1 MSLIIPIAVIL
12 AGSIM
17 LSVWFDKR
25 IEETFSA
32 YVMLIITVLYM
43 FYLFDALI
51 YGLYLIVGISICM
64 FGGAVVKFCLV
75 LKNERFELKQYLEK
89 IVTPSIIIIFLVLV
103 IGWLIVRNNIVML
116 SDPMRLWGAYPKAL
130 YYTDRLQIGENSL
143 IFSMEQSYIP
153 GMPLLVYFF
162 EKLGCRTFSEPVIY
176 FVYIFAVVICF
187 LPALSKLHWRDWG
200 RIPLYAIIIL
210 VLPLMI
216 YNSFE
221 YTFYFSL
228 FIDPIL
234 GVFMGYLLFLLTRP
248 VLDEWFSTIQFLLG
262 LSMCTLLKD
271 SAIAFTAIA
280 MVWVFIQYMKKKPE
294 HFWIKSVLIVIVP
307 ILEYCSW
314 QVAAI
319 SHGVL
324 RHSVPFSMQGL
335 LDIGFIKEFIINL
348 YTFPIFES
356 LFAFLPYMNTFAGVY
371 ILIFVISI
379 LIWRILLPE
388 KRRIYVG
395 GMVACILM
403 QAVYMGGYYVLCLN
417 GWGHRIACFG
427 RYMSAILLG
436 QVVFLSM
443 FLMWKGKEEKMF
455 GIMPEWV
462 KAGMALSVLDAV
474 LVMSFNTP
482 NGFRLY
488 EIYEDMDK
496 IAEDI
501 EKCLP
506 SEEEEPIKLFMVCD
520 GYDWS
525 WDVHQRVYIDLI
537 GSGIQVG
544 NYVTDCLLIGN
555 MTEDKFKEELLT
567 KKFDYVYLVKGN
579 EEFKQQFDSLF
590 YGDDMKEATLWSVD
604 IENERLDLV
613 QEFEQ
618 QLRW

>member
-1 MSLIIPIAVIL
+1 MYGIVGKRSIGKNYHRFRDEYHKRGGYMSLIIPIAVIL

-32 YVMLIITVLYM
+32 YVMLITTVLYM

-64 FGGAVVKFCLV
+64 FGGAVVKLCLV
-75 LKNERFELKQYLEK
+75 LKNEKFELKKYLEK
-89 IVTPSIIIIFLVLV
+89 IFTPSIIIIFLVLV

-200 RIPLYAIIIL
+200 KIPLYAIIIL

-248 VLDEWFSTIQFLLG
+248 VMDEWFSTIQFLLG

-280 MVWVFIQYMKKKPE
+280 MLWVFIQYMKKEPE
-294 HFWIKSVLIVIVP
+294 HFWIKSALVVIVP

-335 LDIGFIKEFIINL
+335 LDIEFIKEFIINL

-403 QAVYMGGYYVLCLN
+403 QAVYMGGVLC
-417 GWGHRIACFG
+417 I
-427 RYMSAILLG
+427 
-436 QVVFLSM
+436 VF
-443 FLMWKGKEEKMF
+443 
-455 GIMPEWV
+455 EWMG
-462 KAGMALSVLDAV
+462 A
-474 LVMSFNTP
+474 
-482 NGFRLY
+482 
-488 EIYEDMDK
+488 
-496 IAEDI
+496 
-501 EKCLP
+501 
-506 SEEEEPIKLFMVCD
+506 
-520 GYDWS
+520 
-525 WDVHQRVYIDLI
+525 
-537 GSGIQVG
+537 
-544 NYVTDCLLIGN
+544 
-555 MTEDKFKEELLT
+555 
-567 KKFDYVYLVKGN
+567 
-579 EEFKQQFDSLF
+579 
-590 YGDDMKEATLWSVD
+590 
-604 IENERLDLV
+604 
-613 QEFEQ
+613 
-618 QLRW
+618 